1 MLPVL
6 PLLLLLLVLLVAAA
20 DMAAGILI
28 GLAATTTTTETDN
41 HETAQLAGRA
51 MSTNYDACE
60 NYPIKYV
67 SKSQGIYA
75 PAAMAPSPSTPS
87 ALPFPRWALSC
98 DNVYHSFRV

>member
-1 MLPVL
+1 MLL
-6 PLLLLLLVLLVAAA
+6 LLVAAA

-28 GLAATTTTTETDN
+28 GLAATTTAETDN

-75 PAAMAPSPSTPS
+75 PAAMAPNPSS
-87 ALPFPRWALSC
+87 APPTLPPLGPELRQ
-98 DNVYHSFRV
+98 RVASEFST

>member
-6 PLLLLLLVLLVAAA
+6 LLLLLLLLVLLLLVAAA

-28 GLAATTTTTETDN
+28 GPAATTTETGN

-51 MSTNYDACE
+51 MPTNYDACE

-75 PAAMAPSPSTPS
+75 PAAMALSPSSTLTPLS
-87 ALPFPRWALSC
+87 TALP
-98 DNVYHSFRV
+98 

>member
-1 MLPVL
+1 MLL
-6 PLLLLLLVLLVAAA
+6 LLVAAA

-75 PAAMAPSPSTPS
+75 PAAMAPSPSS
-87 ALPFPRWALSC
+87 APYPLPLLGPDLRQ
-98 DNVYHSFRV
+98 RVASEFST

>member
-6 PLLLLLLVLLVAAA
+6 LMLPLLLVLLLLVAAA

-60 NYPIKYV
+60 NYPIKYI

-75 PAAMAPSPSTPS
+75 PAAMAPNPSSASPPS
-87 ALPFPRWALSC
+87 PLGPEL
-98 DNVYHSFRV
+98 

>member
-6 PLLLLLLVLLVAAA
+6 PLLVLLLLVAAA

-28 GLAATTTTTETDN
+28 GLAATTTTETDN

-51 MSTNYDACE
+51 MSTNYDAYE